1 MQNVSPVQFQSDD
14 DNDNFADID
23 RLFSKLEHFDPPA
36 NMVSRIMGAVAK
48 LPAYPQMQKLQS
60 ENSFADEPG
69 MIVRHDNKEP
79 S

>member
-1 MQNVSPVQFQSDD
+1 MQNVSPVRFQSDD

-36 NMVSRIMGAVAK
+36 DMVARIMGTVSK
-48 LPAYPQMQKLQS
+48 LPPYPQLQKLQRETTYS
-60 ENSFADEPG
+60 DEEG
-69 MIVRHDNKEP
+69 IIIRHDDKDP